1 MTNELANKKQ
11 EKYAVSYQS
20 GGQTVDLSPS
30 IVNQFVT
37 KGNAKITGEEAVNFI
52 KLCQYAQLNPFLNE
66 AYIIKFGSQPA
77 QLITSKEAFMKR
89 AERQKSYDGF
99 DAGVVVVTKN
109 GELVRREGSIVLKSE
124 ELVGGWAK
132 VYREDRNRPTTV
144 EINFEEF
151 AKYKQDGK
159 TLQATWQQQPAN
171 MIRKSALVNALREAY
186 PDQLGAMYTEDDK
199 SPQEVAKQV
208 EEAEKNDEVTN
219 SLIDGFKSQNEPAE
233 YADFEEV
240 DEGEELL
247 KETEEVIEN
256 DELFEGNTTNPKSE

>member
-1 MTNELANKKQ
+1 MANELANKKQ

-66 AYIIKFGSQPA
+66 AYLVKFGSTPA
-77 QLITSKEAFMKR
+77 QMITSKEAFMKR
-89 AERQKSYDGF
+89 AESNAAFNGHK
-99 DAGVVVVTKN
+99 AGI
-109 GELVRREGSIVLKSE
+109 IVLKNNEMIKRDGALKLKDE
-124 ELVGGWAK
+124 EIIGGWCEVFRK
-132 VYREDRNRPTTV
+132 DRDVPTYV
-144 EINFEEF
+144 EVSYEEF
-151 AKYKQDGK
+151 SK
-159 TLQATWQQQPAN
+159 TQATWKQQPAN
-171 MIRKSALVNALREAY
+171 MIRKVAVVNALREAF
-186 PDQLGAMYTEDDK
+186 PNSLGALYTEDDK
-199 SPQEVAKQV
+199 SPQEVARQV
-208 EEAEKNDEVTN
+208 EEAEKNDEVT
-219 SLIDGFKSQNEPAE
+219 SGLVDGFKAQNESTE

-256 DELFEGNTTNPKSE
+256 GELFEGNTTIPKSE